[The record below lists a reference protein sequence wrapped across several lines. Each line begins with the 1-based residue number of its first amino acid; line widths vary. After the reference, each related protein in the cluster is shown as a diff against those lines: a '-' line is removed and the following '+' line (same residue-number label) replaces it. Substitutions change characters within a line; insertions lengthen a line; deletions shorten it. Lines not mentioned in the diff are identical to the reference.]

1 MVLGTE
7 VKPIA
12 GIAIA
17 SSGASVHACV
27 EDETGPRR
35 GRTLSLP
42 SIVMP
47 PRPPLPYPRPPPSLS
62 PNRPPPELPNGIPP
76 GASRPSFVRHRTG

>member
-17 SSGASVHACV
+17 NAGRVQHVSKMA
-27 EDETGPRR
+27 GPRR

-47 PRPPLPYPRPPPSLS
+47 SRPPLPYPRPPPSLS

>member
-17 SSGASVHACV
+17 NAGRVCMHVSKMRRV
-27 EDETGPRR
+27 PRR

-47 PRPPLPYPRPPPSLS
+47 PRPPLPYPQPPPSLS